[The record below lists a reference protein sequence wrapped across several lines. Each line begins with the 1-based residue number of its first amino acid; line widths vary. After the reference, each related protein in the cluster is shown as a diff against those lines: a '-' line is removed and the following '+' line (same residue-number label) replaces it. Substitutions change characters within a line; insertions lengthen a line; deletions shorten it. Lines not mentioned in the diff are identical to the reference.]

1 MNSSITL
8 DIKANLEDLNKAISR
23 VTKATK
29 LDLGLNLKK
38 SIEEAT
44 KGLRIGLKNNMPTAE
59 INILKSK
66 IKEATKIELD
76 LKLDKATNQLKNL
89 IPQALGTYATFKGL
103 ISAPVHTA
111 LDFNTAINEIN
122 KFSNFSHKELE
133 GFKKD
138 MFDLGKSNGMGLA
151 DILKISELSA
161 QLGTPKAQLKGFTQ
175 NVIDFKIALG
185 VSQDEAV
192 GFTDAL
198 AKAFNLDNQGV
209 KKLGDDL
216 AFMAQSTGESAKE
229 IMQVTNAT
237 LAGAR
242 AFGLSSKEAL
252 ALSTAFLNTGLEV
265 SEASGGIN
273 KFFTELNNIDN
284 ATDGFK
290 QALGKLGIEA
300 EILKEDMQAS
310 PQEAIK
316 QLLYSIKDLDSSD
329 QFGVIS
335 ELFGKKM
342 ANNIHAAK
350 DGVQAFEKA
359 LDSTKDSA
367 GALQR
372 AVDRAAGDGFGDSIF
387 MLNASWTELKSTI
400 GNIFIPVLKS
410 LFDILREG
418 LSWVSDFVKNSK
430 ITQWAILGSVSFLA
444 LGKTIG
450 IVYTSWRAFGLLVFY
465 PFQLLWKALEITRGG
480 FALTTLFSKAFGFS
494 LKALK
499 IISTSLTLSFRL
511 LSLSLK
517 GIYSGFKI
525 AVLGIFRFNYAL
537 AFQNTISKLTIAWN
551 FALKASMFAL
561 NSSFKIASLGVGLF
575 ANVFKISMWSI
586 KGALIST
593 GIGALIVG
601 LGVALSYV
609 VSHWEEIEPKL
620 IGIWENIKESLS
632 PIFEWF
638 KGIFDWF
645 SNGFNSIFDSIGKL
659 TDFLGLTSPQ
669 LTITPNTS
677 PSPTLQAGL
686 IDSTLANYNTNQQKI
701 LSQVANNDNSRQIN
715 DYKTIT
721 INTNAHPQAI
731 ASAIN
736 DYSYDDDF

>member
-66 IKEATKIELD
+66 IKEATRAELNLNLQKANQDLWD
-76 LKLDKATNQLKNL
+76 LKGQ
-89 IPQALGTYATFKGL
+89 IIGTFVSFKGL

-316 QLLYSIKDLDSSD
+316 QLLYSIKDLDSSE

-372 AVDRAAGDGFGDSIF
+372 AVDRAAGDGFGDVVLQLKNSFMDLGVSI
-387 MLNASWTELKSTI
+387 
-400 GNIFIPVLKS
+400 GDGFIPILKP
-410 LFDILREG
+410 LFEVIRDISSALSG
-418 LSWVSDFVKNSK
+418 LLKEH
-430 ITQWAILGSVSFLA
+430 QWLGVGIAGVSFLLVGLKTLF
-444 LGKTIG
+444 LGVKVASSLLTLATYPLGAQLRIL
-450 IVYTSWRAFGLLVFY
+450 YTSVMGLNIKL
-465 PFQLLWKALEITRGG
+465 AL
-480 FALTTLFSKAFGFS
+480 
-494 LKALK
+494 
-499 IISTSLTLSFRL
+499 
-511 LSLSLK
+511 
-517 GIYSGFKI
+517 
-525 AVLGIFRFNYAL
+525 
-537 AFQNTISKLTIAWN
+537 QNTLSKLTIAWN

-686 IDSTLANYNTNQQKI
+686 IDSTLANRNTNQQKL

-731 ASAIN
+731 ANAIN